1 MSENEHGTCT
11 RALSRK
17 RENRDTHFMRAC
29 AVEMDMRNSKS
40 NFCASRPTQNAATT
54 RANPDLNPAL
64 NSYRKNP
71 FVRSTIWG
79 ITAQNLAHTVEF
91 AITEYVL
98 SGYCCVNLTVT
109 SLTRTY
115 DCKEVAHLL
124 MQLLSS
130 TLVTSSGDWKRC
142 PMRSGH
148 IRATPGSFLQGAY
161 SFAPIARKFRYCIAA
176 AAAADKQQQTSSTS
190 VTRKHA
196 ALPTLEQQRHPAAAP
211 APTLENAHMQLFLY
225 LK

>member
-71 FVRSTIWG
+71 LVRSTIWG
-79 ITAQNLAHTVEF
+79 KISKHVKTPSCNRGTP
-91 AITEYVL
+91 
-98 SGYCCVNLTVT
+98 NLTICQKTLAASSASCLKKGTLILHALEIHQENVLQKRRRPNPWDEKLERPKNT
-109 SLTRTY
+109 KPERLPKDSG
-115 DCKEVAHLL
+115 KE
-124 MQLLSS
+124 LSS
-130 TLVTSSGDWKRC
+130 LFSKDRILERTLARVWLKATS
-142 PMRSGH
+142 
-148 IRATPGSFLQGAY
+148 I
-161 SFAPIARKFRYCIAA
+161 
-176 AAAADKQQQTSSTS
+176 
-190 VTRKHA
+190 
-196 ALPTLEQQRHPAAAP
+196 
-211 APTLENAHMQLFLY
+211 
-225 LK
+225 